1 MKGMVDAFWRA
12 AAYCLHPR
20 VVLWSVAPMLIAAL
34 LVGGLA
40 WWQGDAMV
48 AALRATLEGWPWMQ
62 ALLGWLE
69 GFGLGAVGEWIAP
82 VLLLALAVPLM
93 VVLALALVAMLMTP
107 AIVGLVARRRF
118 PALQRREGAAWW
130 QVWAWSLVSVV
141 AALAVLVLSLPLWLL
156 PPVALVLPPLV
167 WGWLTYRVFAYEV
180 LSAHASAGERRRILA
195 THRSTLLAMGV
206 IAGFMGAVP
215 TLVWAVGAAT
225 LVLAPLLLVVS
236 VWLYTLVFAFAAAWF
251 AHFALAELQ
260 ALRDAE
266 AAAVPPAAPQ
276 PELLEAADAADGVD
290 TADLPRLPPAAGS
303 PTGAWA
309 AGSAAVAG
317 AGDAPAL
324 GGPAGWPDG
333 NRDAPPAADGDAPA
347 RH

>member
-1 MKGMVDAFWRA
+1 MSEMLDAFWRA

-20 VVLWSVAPMLIAAL
+20 VVLWSVAPVLIAVL

-48 AALRATLEGWPWMQ
+48 AAVRATLEGWPWMQ
-62 ALLGWLE
+62 AVFGWLE
-69 GFGLGAVGEWIAP
+69 GFGLGAVREWIAP

-107 AIVGLVARRRF
+107 AIVGLVAQRRF

-130 QVWAWSLVSVV
+130 QVWAWSLVSAVIALVV
-141 AALAVLVLSLPLWLL
+141 LALSLPLWLL

-180 LSAHASAGERRRILA
+180 LSAHASADERRRIMG
-195 THRSTLLAMGV
+195 TQRSTLLAMGV
-206 IAGFMGAVP
+206 IAGFMGAAP
-215 TLVWAVGAAT
+215 TLLWAAGAAT

-251 AHFALAELQ
+251 AHYALAQLQ

-266 AAAVPPAAPQ
+266 QVAAAAQRDIPLLLPVSDESPTRAGAAGGSPGTGEGLASDGRDAPQ
-276 PELLEAADAADGVD
+276 PGAD
-290 TADLPRLPPAAGS
+290 
-303 PTGAWA
+303 
-309 AGSAAVAG
+309 
-317 AGDAPAL
+317 DAPAPT
-324 GGPAGWPDG
+324 G
-333 NRDAPPAADGDAPA
+333 GDAPA
-347 RH
+347 RR